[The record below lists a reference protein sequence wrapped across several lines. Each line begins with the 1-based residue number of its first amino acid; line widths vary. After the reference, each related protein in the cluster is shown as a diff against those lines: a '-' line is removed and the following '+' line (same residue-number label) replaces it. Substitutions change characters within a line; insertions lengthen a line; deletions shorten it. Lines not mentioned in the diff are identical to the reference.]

1 MMLASGQVWP
11 SFFYMGAA
19 KQAQAHF
26 GVLLESHGAHTAAR
40 AAMPRWWACRVRPGG
55 LFGPLMGMSQ
65 NVWVG
70 ELRYLVSVLGV

>member
-1 MMLASGQVWP
+1 MAK
-11 SFFYMGAA
+11 FFLYGCSKAGTSA
-19 KQAQAHF
+19 LWCSF
-26 GVLLESHGAHTAAR
+26 GVTWR
-40 AAMPRWWACRVRPGG
+40 AYSDAGGDAPMVGVPRVRPGG

>member
-1 MMLASGQVWP
+1 M
-11 SFFYMGAA
+11 
-19 KQAQAHF
+19 
-26 GVLLESHGAHTAAR
+26 ESHGAHRYSGAGGDAP
-40 AAMPRWWACRVRPGG
+40 MVGVPRVRPGG